1 MEGALSMY
9 ERLAASPRPP
19 LEARRRAFET
29 AVLLAVRAKEL
40 GIVADAWL
48 TRARSLAQ
56 AVPSMPAPA
65 LPSSAYLEAAESFVG
80 ETSGLDPEERQAR
93 AQRLRSLKA
102 PGGAAAAVRTLLE
115 PALASDLVAQYLAL
129 ALDCDGGRAGS
140 QVKPEDALAR
150 HGAVP
155 LLRYLLALCGSPS
168 EPIGKLREEDPRWTD
183 MLFFEGRRQL
193 TLRPEPDVLKAAE
206 HLSAARVAFPGST
219 AITMALGNAQNAL
232 SEYDAA
238 LAAFN
243 SVLDDE
249 STHRDALLGRVM
261 SLSYLTRHPEAIAS
275 ATKMIDL
282 GTWHL
287 GDAYYWRAW
296 NRYSL
301 KELDTAW
308 DDIERAIRLQRNT
321 SVYTLAGFIA
331 WARQELD
338 TAVDRFDLAFKM
350 DRTNCEAIWSES
362 LVHIDRQA
370 WQSAAPKFSGA
381 MSCFVASAAQARADI
396 AAIEKATY
404 AEALKVKRLAAAEK
418 RVETAEHRKA
428 QSAYNAANI
437 YLRLGEK
444 NPALNHA
451 DVAAEHPLLKEK
463 ALTLK
468 ATIEKIR
475 R

>member
-1 MEGALSMY
+1 M
-9 ERLAASPRPP
+9 
-19 LEARRRAFET
+19 
-29 AVLLAVRAKEL
+29 
-40 GIVADAWL
+40 
-48 TRARSLAQ
+48 
-56 AVPSMPAPA
+56 
-65 LPSSAYLEAAESFVG
+65 
-80 ETSGLDPEERQAR
+80 
-93 AQRLRSLKA
+93 
-102 PGGAAAAVRTLLE
+102 
-115 PALASDLVAQYLAL
+115 
-129 ALDCDGGRAGS
+129 
-140 QVKPEDALAR
+140 
-150 HGAVP
+150 
-155 LLRYLLALCGSPS
+155 
-168 EPIGKLREEDPRWTD
+168 
-183 MLFFEGRRQL
+183 
-193 TLRPEPDVLKAAE
+193 
-206 HLSAARVAFPGST
+206 
-219 AITMALGNAQNAL
+219 
-232 SEYDAA
+232 
-238 LAAFN
+238 
-243 SVLDDE
+243 
-249 STHRDALLGRVM
+249 
-261 SLSYLTRHPEAIAS
+261 
-275 ATKMIDL
+275 MIDL

-301 KELDTAW
+301 KELDPAW
-308 DDIERAIRLQRNT
+308 DDVERAISLQRNT

-370 WQSAAPKFSGA
+370 WPSAAPKFSAA
-381 MSCFVASAAQARADI
+381 MSCFIASAAQARADS

-404 AEALKVKRLAAAEK
+404 AEALKLKRLAAAEK